1 VPDHDFYFAL
11 DLSDEPHFDRMLATL
26 SDTVLR
32 FVGYAFESSVALTT
46 ELHDALKKGAS
57 DGHDRCDVRFTV
69 GGGHI
74 EIAIAYA
81 GGMSWKVTRA
91 LPVGS

>member
-1 VPDHDFYFAL
+1 MPETDFFFAL

-32 FVGYAFESSVALTT
+32 FVGYDFESSVALTT
-46 ELHDALKKGAS
+46 ELHNALQKGAS
-57 DGHDRCDVRFTV
+57 DGHERCDVRFTV
-69 GGGHI
+69 GRGHI

-91 LPVGS
+91 LPLGS